1 MDTISKPR
9 IGILG
14 GSFNPVH
21 MGHLL
26 LAQCALEDF
35 DLEKILFMPCFIQPH
50 KDPTMLASPEHRV
63 AMLEQALMDNLQFEL
78 IDIEIVRGGPSFAVD
93 SVRELRKLYPGAEL
107 FFIIGSDTLPE
118 LHLWRDI
125 DALLELCTFATVSR
139 PGRDVLEL
147 REEDLNLNPP
157 WPKRLLSNVARG
169 RMVDIS
175 SSDIRHRVAEG
186 MSIRYLV
193 PAFVEM
199 YVTEHRLYQNRS
211 R

>member
-1 MDTISKPR
+1 MNTVSKPR

-14 GSFNPVH
+14 GSFNPIH

-35 DLEKILFMPCFIQPH
+35 DLAKVLFMPCFIQPH
-50 KDPTMLASPEHRV
+50 KDPMMLASPEHRV

-78 IDIEIVRGGPSFAVD
+78 LDIEIVRGGPSFAVD
-93 SVRELRKLYPGAEL
+93 SVREIRKLYPDADL

-118 LHLWRDI
+118 LHLWCDVY
-125 DALLELCTFATVSR
+125 ALLELCSFATISR
-139 PGRDVLEL
+139 PGHDILDL
-147 REEDLNLNPP
+147 HEEDLHLDQP
-157 WPKRLLSNVARG
+157 WPKLLLGNVARG

-199 YVTEHRLYQNRS
+199 YVTEHRLYQNKS

>member
-1 MDTISKPR
+1 
-9 IGILG
+9 
-14 GSFNPVH
+14 
-21 MGHLL
+21 
-26 LAQCALEDF
+26 
-35 DLEKILFMPCFIQPH
+35 
-50 KDPTMLASPEHRV
+50 MLASPEHRV

>member
-1 MDTISKPR
+1 MNTIGRPR

-14 GSFNPVH
+14 GSFNPIH

-50 KDPTMLASPEHRV
+50 KDPMMLAPTEHRV
-63 AMLEQALMDNLQFEL
+63 AMLERALQDNLQFEL
-78 IDIEIVRGGPSFAVD
+78 LDIEIVRGGPSFAVD
-93 SVRELRKLYPGAEL
+93 SVREVRRLYPEAEL
-107 FFIIGSDTLPE
+107 FFIIGADTLTE

-125 DALLELCTFATVSR
+125 YALLELCSFATISR
-139 PGRDVLEL
+139 PGSDIAEL
-147 REEDLNLNPP
+147 TEPDLNLDPP
-157 WPKRLLSNVARG
+157 WPSKLLASVARG

-193 PAFVEM
+193 PALVEM
-199 YVTEHRLYQNRS
+199 YITEHRLYQNRC